1 MNAEIMSVGTELLL
15 GDIVNTNAQ
24 YLAKEMALLGIG
36 IYRQTTVGDN
46 EERLKN
52 ALEDALKYTD
62 IVITTGG
69 LGPTPDDITKE
80 VSAMVLG
87 KELVLDKTSYAIIK
101 KYFRNN
107 ERAMEN
113 GNQKQAL
120 FPVDS
125 IILENE
131 NGTAPGCIISGE
143 GGKYIINLPGPPK
156 EMIPMFETKVRPFLK
171 NFMNHTIIS
180 KTLRFVGLGEWD
192 MATRVK
198 DLINESENPT
208 VAPYAKDGESILRI
222 TAKARNEIEAM
233 EMIKPLEEIIRER
246 IGDYVYGVDDDTLE
260 KVIGELLVKNK
271 ISIAVAESITGGM
284 ITSRLLSYE
293 GGMSEVLNEAIVTYS
308 NESKVKYL
316 GVSKDTLNL
325 YGAVSEETCRE
336 MAAGIREK
344 SGADVAIVTTGIAG
358 PTGGSEEKPV
368 GLVYIG
374 INIRGEIK
382 VHKKYFI
389 GGREKI
395 RIRTTIA
402 ALDYLRRELLG
413 ITVND

>member
-24 YLAKEMALLGIG
+24 YLAKEMAVLGIG

-52 ALEDALKYTD
+52 ALEDALRYTD

-87 KELVLDKTSYAIIK
+87 KELVLDETSYAIIK

-113 GNQKQAL
+113 GNQKQAM

-125 IILENE
+125 IIMENE

-156 EMIPMFETKVRPFLK
+156 EMVPMFEAKVRPFLK
-171 NFMNHTIIS
+171 KFMNHTIIS

-222 TAKARNEIEAM
+222 TAKARNEVEAM

-246 IGDYVYGVDDDTLE
+246 IGDYAYGVDDDTLE

-316 GVSKDTLNL
+316 GVKKDTLDR

-336 MAAGIREK
+336 MASGMREN

-395 RIRTTIA
+395 RVRTTIA
-402 ALDYLRRELLG
+402 ALDYLRRELLC
-413 ITVND
+413 IAVND

>member
-87 KELVLDKTSYAIIK
+87 KELVLDETSYAIIK
-101 KYFRNN
+101 NYFRNN

-156 EMIPMFETKVRPFLK
+156 EMIPMFETKVRPFLEK
-171 NFMNHTIIS
+171 FMNYTIIS
-180 KTLRFVGLGEWD
+180 RTLRFVGLGEWD

-198 DLINESENPT
+198 DIINKSENPT
-208 VAPYAKDGESILRI
+208 VAPYAKDAESILRI
-222 TAKARNEIEAM
+222 TAKARNEMEAM
-233 EMIKPLEEIIRER
+233 ELIKPLETAIRER

-260 KVIGELLVKNK
+260 KVIGELLVNHK

-308 NESKVKYL
+308 NESKTKYL
-316 GVSKDTLNL
+316 GVRKDTIDR

-336 MAAGIREK
+336 MAYGMREK
-344 SGADVAIVTTGIAG
+344 AGADVAVVTTGIAG

-374 INIRGEIK
+374 INIRGNIK
-382 VHKKYFI
+382 VHKKYFT

-395 RIRTTIA
+395 RVRTTIA

-413 ITVND
+413 IPVND

>member
-87 KELVLDKTSYAIIK
+87 KELVLDETSYAIIK

-156 EMIPMFETKVRPFLK
+156 EMVPMFETKVRPFLK
-171 NFMNHTIIS
+171 KFMKHTIIS

-198 DLINESENPT
+198 DLINGSENPT

-222 TAKARNEIEAM
+222 TAKAKNEAEAR
-233 EMIKPLEEIIRER
+233 EMIKPLEAIIRER

-271 ISIAVAESITGGM
+271 ISVAVAESITGGM
-284 ITSRLLSYE
+284 IASRLLSYE

-316 GVSKDTLNL
+316 GVKKDTLDR

-336 MAAGIREK
+336 MAEGIREQ

-358 PTGGSEEKPV
+358 PTGGTEEKPV

-395 RIRTTIA
+395 RVRTTIA
-402 ALDYLRRELLG
+402 ALDYLRREILG
-413 ITVND
+413 IKVND

>member
-87 KELVLDKTSYAIIK
+87 KELVLDETSYAIIK

-156 EMIPMFETKVRPFLK
+156 EMVPMFETKVRPFLK
-171 NFMNHTIIS
+171 KFMKHTIIS
-180 KTLRFVGLGEWD
+180 RTLRFVGLGEWD

-222 TAKARNEIEAM
+222 TAKAKNETEARD
-233 EMIKPLEEIIRER
+233 MIKPLEAIIRER

-284 ITSRLLSYE
+284 IASRLLSYE

-316 GVSKDTLNL
+316 GVKKGTLDR

-336 MAAGIREK
+336 MAAGIREQ

-358 PTGGSEEKPV
+358 PTGGTEEKPV

-395 RIRTTIA
+395 RVRTTIA
-402 ALDYLRRELLG
+402 ALDYLRREILG
-413 ITVND
+413 IKVND

>member
-87 KELVLDKTSYAIIK
+87 KELVLDETSYAIIK

-156 EMIPMFETKVRPFLK
+156 EMIPIFETKVRPFLK

-222 TAKARNEIEAM
+222 TAKARNEVEAM

-246 IGDYVYGVDDDTLE
+246 IGDYAYGVVDDTLE

-293 GGMSEVLNEAIVTYS
+293 GGMSEVLHEAIVTYS

-316 GVSKDTLNL
+316 GVKKDTLDR

-336 MAAGIREK
+336 MASGMREN

-395 RIRTTIA
+395 RVRTTIA
-402 ALDYLRRELLG
+402 ALDYLRRELLC
-413 ITVND
+413 IAVND

>member
-87 KELVLDKTSYAIIK
+87 KELVLDETSYAIIK

-316 GVSKDTLNL
+316 GVSKDTLDL

>member
-87 KELVLDKTSYAIIK
+87 KELVLDETSYAIIK

-316 GVSKDTLNL
+316 GVSKDTLDL

-395 RIRTTIA
+395 RVRTTIA